1 MTATLET
8 PSALELETRILTA
21 YVRLSDTTH
30 SPDVPI
36 ARIYERVGGGLTAF
50 HDALREA
57 CYNHDAVPTAGEPAF
72 ADEKTLSRALRIDG
86 ETFLNIKFLPRAAGN
101 RPPKQKPP
109 PPLTRT
115 RAPPTWK
122 PSSKPTAWK
131 PWWKRSPTAATTKP
145 TPPSRKPPPKPRRSP
160 ATPP

>member
-21 YVRLSDTTH
+21 YVRLSDTTQ

-36 ARIYERVGGGLTAF
+36 ARIYEQVGGGLTAF

-57 CYNHDAVPTAGEPAF
+57 CHNHDAVPTAGEPAF
-72 ADEKTLSRALRIDG
+72 VDEKTLSRALRVDG

-101 RPPKQKPP
+101 RPKAKAPAGAKGPQGPP
-109 PPLTRT
+109 DYPPN
-115 RAPPTWK
+115 
-122 PSSKPTAWK
+122 S
-131 PWWKRSPTAATTKP
+131 
-145 TPPSRKPPPKPRRSP
+145 PPSRLR
-160 ATPP
+160 ATPAAVVAAGGRSCGSGTQA